1 MWGTQKGK
9 GDPDRLNAV
18 RTFEKP
24 RCLTA
29 SWGSQN
35 PMEQWALELSLPA
48 EFVLRNWSSANFNAL
63 EYLREKRGPR
73 AWRLHSSPIG
83 ATDI

>member
-1 MWGTQKGK
+1 MCGTQKGK
-9 GDPDRLNAV
+9 GDPDRLNAL
-18 RTFEKP
+18 RTFEKL

-48 EFVLRNWSSANFNAL
+48 EFVLREVEFREFQCVRIFTRETGSKGL
-63 EYLREKRGPR
+63 EVAQLPDRRYR
-73 AWRLHSSPIG
+73 
-83 ATDI
+83 